1 MQWPSNNHV
10 ELQAILTAI
19 VLMALNS
26 CPTIALLMLGHV
38 DAVLPLYTLEGGL
51 VVALLALAGMGQFRL
66 RAMIPTVLLGLG
78 VAFYWGGWPLG
89 LSLLGS
95 VVLVLLL
102 LGYICCIVAKS
113 FNKLP

>member
-1 MQWPSNNHV
+1 MNDNFQLSSNLQLFLAVMVFMILGSCPS
-10 ELQAILTAI
+10 I
-19 VLMALNS
+19 VLLE
-26 CPTIALLMLGHV
+26 LGHV

-51 VVALLALAGMGQFRL
+51 VVALLALVGMGLFRL
-66 RAMIPTVLLGLG
+66 RAVILTVILGLG
-78 VAFYWGGWPLG
+78 VAFYWGGWPLVLCL
-89 LSLLGS
+89 LSS

>member
-1 MQWPSNNHV
+1 MWNCRDSHRH
-10 ELQAILTAI
+10 
-19 VLMALNS
+19 
-26 CPTIALLMLGHV
+26 CPYGAQ
-38 DAVLPLYTLEGGL
+38 L
-51 VVALLALAGMGQFRL
+51 VSHDSAAHAGACGCG
-66 RAMIPTVLLGLG
+66 AAAVLLGLG